1 MSVSDFLSIRTIR
14 SGSIAP
20 KTYIPDGLV
29 VLIHSTVVIILLF
42 FWLCFFHLFWVRCA
56 ANNHIASARVPTGKY
71 NNERNC
77 EPQRLSQPSFARCK
91 GVQNANTNWRVE
103 WQAHLH
109 PSVPLLGD
117 FWHFSV
123 FVQPAQNLNPFAV
136 IKQFRLLA
144 LASRKDC
151 LILFTW
157 LWFSHPWKISP
168 SRSPDV
174 DADTPLKW
182 NIRLNY

>member
-20 KTYIPDGLV
+20 TTGWIGCSYPLHRCHHSIFLALFLSLV
-29 VLIHSTVVIILLF
+29 LGSLCSQQSHSQCQSAHGKIQQWKKLWAPALIAALF
-42 FWLCFFHLFWVRCA
+42 RA
-56 ANNHIASARVPTGKY
+56 M
-71 NNERNC
+71 
-77 EPQRLSQPSFARCK
+77 QRGAKCK
-91 GVQNANTNWRVE
+91 HKLACWR
-103 WQAHLH
+103 QAHLH
-109 PSVPLLGD
+109 PSVSLLGD

-123 FVQPAQNLNPFAV
+123 FVEPAQNLNPFAV

-168 SRSPDV
+168 SRSPAV